1 MWQKVVDALRLLQ
14 PEKVG
19 QGGSGA
25 VDRDGSRVPL
35 IQDATLK
42 SDSQVALEQ
51 REQGTEPL
59 IRTDGVR
66 QETQS
71 DGTEGQSGFMGKA
84 TAKYTKKDLEG
95 DLGGPTEINR
105 DRSKGKL
112 PYAGK
117 AVSSDEGLP
126 QDRREHYGNY
136 GRVKPYP
143 LPFVNL
149 RLQKDIPGFM
159 MDSGKNHVY
168 VGQASGYGPFDNLG
182 PIIKQAGPSFNPTNE
197 PQGELVDSNNPIS
210 QVNRVGAGNQIE
222 GVKLGR
228 TEEVHRATQVDL
240 HSGLVQPGL
249 GPENILLLDL
259 EKEDIGVGEPV
270 VLLDCLSPEK
280 EEVRYGGA
288 ILSQAEINKC
298 RKASA
303 TRSKQKHWPER
314 EIGSLLRHC
323 IKVHNKYKEAY
334 IVEFPEEEDE
344 KMGLEKALL
353 PLEERNLSSA
363 LTQSLKLKR
372 SREREVG
379 EMGGCLML
387 EGRDGCKKLHIEE
400 EGQIGEGSGDKT
412 MLESEDSLAEEAGQ
426 AMPPPFQ

>member
-1 MWQKVVDALRLLQ
+1 MFRYEKLQGLCFNCGIIGHEIKSCTREKVMAVVNNEVPRYSSQLGMPAARPLEVVITEMRGWRKRGGPMVGDSSLKRSTEGQNKPNIGGKSAQHHWGEEVPSVRRDQNMEADKRESIQMVVRGYGGENIPNIGHDTDPQVWQKVVDALRLLQ

-42 SDSQVALEQ
+42 FDSQVALEQ

-71 DGTEGQSGFMGKA
+71 DGTEGQSGFKGKA

-117 AVSSDEGLP
+117 AVSYD
-126 QDRREHYGNY
+126 
-136 GRVKPYP
+136 
-143 LPFVNL
+143 
-149 RLQKDIPGFM
+149 
-159 MDSGKNHVY
+159 
-168 VGQASGYGPFDNLG
+168 
-182 PIIKQAGPSFNPTNE
+182 
-197 PQGELVDSNNPIS
+197 
-210 QVNRVGAGNQIE
+210 
-222 GVKLGR
+222 
-228 TEEVHRATQVDL
+228 
-240 HSGLVQPGL
+240 
-249 GPENILLLDL
+249 
-259 EKEDIGVGEPV
+259 
-270 VLLDCLSPEK
+270 
-280 EEVRYGGA
+280 EVRYGGA

-298 RKASA
+298 RKACA

-387 EGRDGCKKLHIEE
+387 EGRDK
-400 EGQIGEGSGDKT
+400 
-412 MLESEDSLAEEAGQ
+412 
-426 AMPPPFQ
+426 